1 MIDLRLR
8 REVSSRISQI
18 FGTMIAHAF
27 CSGRTPTG
35 AASSL
40 AIAMIVPAF
49 RRGSMPATSFAQAL
63 VTTGRA
69 ACRAAI
75 PVASIARTADR
86 ERRPT
91 SIAFSRPQLH
101 AFGADEIWTR
111 DPTSGMVLARLRA
124 PRVWA
129 IWVPPDRPS
138 HPLRQAWRTKTR
150 RPVFHRN
157 SPRFTHVESPPDP
170 LAQIYNDDD
179 PEDQISEGT
188 GSPVIPV
195 DLGPSEAVGDS
206 PGARLI
212 LLHLFSDNSV
222 TESHALIADVD

>member
-1 MIDLRLR
+1 
-8 REVSSRISQI
+8 
-18 FGTMIAHAF
+18 MIAHAL
-27 CSGRTPTG
+27 CSSRTPTG
-35 AASSL
+35 AANSL
-40 AIAMIVPAF
+40 VIAVIVSPL
-49 RRGSMPATSFAQAL
+49 RRSSMPAASLAQAL
-63 VTTGRA
+63 TTTGRA

-75 PVASIARTADR
+75 PLASIARTADR
-86 ERRPT
+86 ECRPA

-157 SPRFTHVESPPDP
+157 SPRFTRAESPPDP

-179 PEDQISEGT
+179 LEDQISEGT

-195 DLGPSEAVGDS
+195 NSGPSEAVGDTS
-206 PGARLI
+206 IASESSLRSDGGSRESTARP
-212 LLHLFSDNSV
+212 
-222 TESHALIADVD
+222 A